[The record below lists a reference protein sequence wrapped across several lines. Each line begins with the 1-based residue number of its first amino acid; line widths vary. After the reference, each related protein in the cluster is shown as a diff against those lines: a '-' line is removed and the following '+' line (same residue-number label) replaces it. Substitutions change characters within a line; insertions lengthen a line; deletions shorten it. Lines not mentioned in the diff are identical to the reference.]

1 MIEVAAVTQRCHCS
15 ILIGPSESC
24 DSKNYSSNSLMTI
37 GVRRI
42 LVALRSHLKDVKTGE
57 CVVFSSCFPTKSHCM
72 LLFPLAA
79 LGRLRTFYFQTASL
93 LCICMWRNWSC
104 YHPLRFLCA
113 YINALQTNTR
123 TNTCTANRD
132 VCTVHNTHTYTNTWL
147 YPNIP
152 ISGCSFVSMNVFVY
166 TYICI
171 HEYI

>member
-113 YINALQTNTR
+113 YINALQTDTR
-123 TNTCTANRD
+123 TNTCTTNRD
-132 VCTVHNTHTYTNTWL
+132 ICTQHAYMHKYTGVLKHTH
-147 YPNIP
+147 IR
-152 ISGCSFVSMNVFVY
+152 IQFCKHVFVY